1 MFNMHNTSGK
11 MLSTNV
17 GKISNLRILNRSKTM
32 EKNWEIIEK
41 KSKKEG
47 NERRQKKWNI
57 FPKEDSYFEILNS

>member
-47 NERRQKKWNI
+47 NERRQKKN
-57 FPKEDSYFEILNS
+57 EISFQKRIPILKY